1 MKNSSETL
9 EVAQSY
15 FDAVASK
22 NIDAVLSLCDSNI
35 TLDSPLGQLQGIH
48 AFKEFTE
55 GFFRMI
61 EKLTP
66 VSLLGWEGKATI
78 VYLADTLPVKN
89 SYVAE
94 HLIIQN
100 GKILSN
106 VTIYNGIPYMEYA
119 SKQQRH

>member
-1 MKNSSETL
+1 MKNSLETL
-9 EVAQSY
+9 QIAQNY

-22 NIDAVLSLCDSNI
+22 NLDAVLSLCDSNI
-35 TLDSPLGQLQGIH
+35 TVDSPLGKLQGING
-48 AFKEFTE
+48 FKDFTE

-66 VSLLGWEGKATI
+66 VSVLGWEGKATI
-78 VYLADTLPVKN
+78 VYVADTLPVKN

-94 HLIIQN
+94 YLVIQN

>member
-9 EVAQSY
+9 DIAQKY

-22 NIDAVLSLCDSNI
+22 NIDAVLSLCHSNI
-35 TLDSPLGQLQGIH
+35 TVSSPLGNLQGIK
-48 AFKEFTE
+48 AFKDFTE

-66 VSLLGWEGKATI
+66 VSVLGWEGKATI
-78 VYLADTLPVKN
+78 VYIADTLPVKD

-94 HLIIQN
+94 SLVIQN

-119 SKQQRH
+119 SKQQQH

>member
-1 MKNSSETL
+1 MKNSTETV
-9 EVAQSY
+9 EVAQKY

-22 NIDAVLSLCDSNI
+22 NLDAVLSLCASNI
-35 TLDSPLGQLQGIH
+35 TVNSPLGQLKGIN
-48 AFKEFTE
+48 AFKDFTE

-66 VSLLGWEGKATI
+66 VSVLGWEGKATI
-78 VYLADTLPVKN
+78 VYIADTLPVKN

-94 HLIIQN
+94 SLVIQN
-100 GKILSN
+100 GKIVSN

-119 SKQQRH
+119 SKQQKH